1 MPLKYAVIGSG
12 AIGGFYGA
20 MLARSNKP
28 VHFLF
33 HSDYKYVK
41 EHGLQINS
49 ILGDFHLPEVACYQN
64 TAEMPIVDVVLVGLK
79 TTNNHLLKEMLPPL
93 LHSGTVV
100 ILIQNGMGM
109 EEDLASELPELNI
122 AGGMA
127 FIASS
132 KQEPGTVQHQDYGK
146 LTIASYN
153 LKDEDILQQI
163 YTDFTEAGVDVAIA
177 PDLASARWQKL
188 QWNIPFNGLTVAL
201 NTTTDRIVNHAE
213 ASRLSEELMREVI
226 LASQACRVR
235 FPIQED
241 AIETMMETTRQM
253 TPYAPSMKLDYDF
266 HREMEIHYIYE
277 RPIAI
282 AHQHGFEM
290 KKAEMLG
297 QILRFVQSG
306 ITPDNKPASLSA
318 R

>member
-20 MLARSNKP
+20 KLANTGQS

-33 HSDYKYVK
+33 HSDYQYVK

-49 ILGDFHLPEVACYQN
+49 VEKEFHLPKVNCYQS
-64 TAEMPIVDVVLVGLK
+64 TAEMPVVDVVLVALK
-79 TTNNHLLKEMLPPL
+79 TTNNHLLKEMLPPI
-93 LHSGTVV
+93 LHPETVV
-100 ILIQNGMGM
+100 VLIQNGIGM
-109 EEDLASELPELNI
+109 EEDLAAEFPQLNI

-132 KQEPGTVQHQDYGK
+132 KQGPGTVLHQDYGK
-146 LTIASYN
+146 LTLASYN
-153 LKDEDILQQI
+153 IREKELLQQI
-163 YTDFTEAGVDVAIA
+163 YKDFTETKLETVVA

-201 NTTTDRIVNHAE
+201 NTTTDRIVSHQE
-213 ASRLSEELMREVI
+213 ASRLSEDLMREVV
-226 LASQACRVR
+226 LASQACQVSY
-235 FPIQED
+235 PIQET
-241 AIETMMETTRQM
+241 AIKEMMETTRRM

-266 HREMEIHYIYE
+266 RREMEIHYIYE

-282 AHQHGFEM
+282 AAQHGFKME
-290 KKAEMLG
+290 KTEMLA
-297 QILRFVQSG
+297 QMLRFKE
-306 ITPDNKPASLSA
+306 NKYSLLEF
-318 R
+318 